1 MQADSTT
8 LQQQLQESRA
18 GRRASRTCV
27 YGPGRAG
34 ELRSSAAWA
43 AVTALVDS
51 AHCTTRGA
59 AHGGSGVRAEDVMP
73 QGESEG
79 RTVYVLAYAQAEPR
93 RPSPGAGPSPGTIAV
108 EEREL
113 EIERE
118 LEMEMEMGTDDGS
131 EGPQPGPEDLA
142 AAGPSADEAELEAA
156 MQAAEQGG
164 AQARPGSPDGSSPSS
179 TPPTSPP
186 ALRSTSRAASPAIP
200 RPASPTAARWEKLVR
215 TDRTEGDED
224 ELVEAMA
231 ARLLKAHEK
240 DEARREL

>member
-1 MQADSTT
+1 MQVDSTT

-51 AHCTTRGA
+51 AHCMTRGA
-59 AHGGSGVRAEDVMP
+59 AHGGSGMRAEDVMP

-93 RPSPGAGPSPGTIAV
+93 RPNPGAGPSPGPIAAT
-108 EEREL
+108 EREL

-118 LEMEMEMGTDDGS
+118 LELEMEMGTDDES
-131 EGPQPGPEDLA
+131 DGPQPGPEDLA
-142 AAGPSADEAELEAA
+142 AVGASAGEAELEAA
-156 MQAAEQGG
+156 MCKPPNKGNNLKIDAQNTKKLQASA
-164 AQARPGSPDGSSPSS
+164 DYLPSKM
-179 TPPTSPP
+179 
-186 ALRSTSRAASPAIP
+186 R
-200 RPASPTAARWEKLVR
+200 
-215 TDRTEGDED
+215 
-224 ELVEAMA
+224 
-231 ARLLKAHEK
+231 
-240 DEARREL
+240 